1 MLLPDQKYSSLAQNE
16 ITYGNPGK
24 VNVMTFKKIATGLSA
39 LLLAAAAAGA
49 AAADTLAKVKEKGS
63 VAIGVKADSKPWGYL
78 DSGGNVIGMEID
90 LAQDIADRLGVKL
103 ETVIVQSSNRIQFL
117 EQGRVD
123 LLIATMYDTPQRR
136 RVIDMV
142 QPHYY
147 SAATN
152 VLARKGAG
160 LSSWNDL
167 KGKQVCGQQGSV
179 YNKWIEMTYK
189 ANAMSLPTIE
199 EAYAALRA
207 GNCVGFVYNDLLLS
221 MAAAEPEWAD
231 YEVPLESED
240 RQYHSIGIRKGES
253 ESEFGKLLSEA
264 VTDWHRT
271 GKLIELNA
279 KWGITPNP
287 YLKAANEKFG
297 G

>member
-1 MLLPDQKYSSLAQNE
+1 MKIIAKCAMGIVSLA
-16 ITYGNPGK
+16 
-24 VNVMTFKKIATGLSA
+24 VLASA
-39 LLLAAAAAGA
+39 MAGQA
-49 AAADTLAKVKEKGS
+49 VADTLDTIKQRGK

-78 DSGGNVIGMEID
+78 DPQGNPIGMEID
-90 LAQDIADRLGVKL
+90 LAKDVAERLGVDL
-103 ETVIVQSSNRIQFL
+103 DIVVVQSSNRIQFL

-123 LLIATMYDTPQRR
+123 LLIATMYDTEERR

-152 VLARKGAG
+152 VLSPKSAG
-160 LSSWNDL
+160 LKEWKEL
-167 KGKQVCGQQGSV
+167 EGKQVCGQQGSV
-179 YNKWIEMTYK
+179 YNRWIEQTYG
-189 ANAMSLPTIE
+189 ARAMSLPTIE

-207 GNCVGFVYNDLLLS
+207 GNCVGFVYNDLLLQ
-221 MAAAEPEWAD
+221 MAAEEAQWAD
-231 YEVPLESED
+231 YEVALPSED

-253 ESEFGKLLSEA
+253 DSEFGKTISGI

-271 GKLIELNA
+271 GKLIELNTQ
-279 KWGITPNP
+279 WEIP
-287 YLKAANEKFG
+287 ANEYLEKAHKELG

>member
-1 MLLPDQKYSSLAQNE
+1 MKFTRTLTA
-16 ITYGNPGK
+16 G
-24 VNVMTFKKIATGLSA
+24 IAA
-39 LLLAAAAAGA
+39 LFVAAGFSAAAS
-49 AAADTLAKVKEKGS
+49 ADTLSDVKAKGTVT
-63 VAIGVKADSKPWGYL
+63 IGVKADSKPWGYL
-78 DSGGNVIGMEID
+78 DSSGTVIGMELD

-123 LLIATMYDTPQRR
+123 LLIATMYDTPPRR

-152 VLARKGAG
+152 VLAPKSANLR
-160 LSSWNDL
+160 SWSEL
-167 KGKQVCGQQGSV
+167 EGKQVCGQQGSV
-179 YNKWIEMTYK
+179 YNKWIEQTYK
-189 ANAMSLPTIE
+189 AKAMSLPTIE

-207 GNCVGFVYNDLLLS
+207 GNCVGFVYNDLLVS
-221 MAAAEPEWAD
+221 MAAEEPVWSD
-231 YEVPLESED
+231 FEVPLQSED
-240 RQYHSIGIRKGES
+240 RQYHSIGVRLGDGES
-253 ESEFGKLLSEA
+253 AFGKFLSET
-264 VTDWHRT
+264 VTDWHKS
-271 GKLIELNA
+271 GKLIELNE

-287 YLKAANEKFG
+287 YLAEANKKFG

>member
-1 MLLPDQKYSSLAQNE
+1 
-16 ITYGNPGK
+16 
-24 VNVMTFKKIATGLSA
+24 MTFGLKKILTGISAILVATTW
-39 LLLAAAAAGA
+39 AGA
-49 AAADTLAKVKEKGS
+49 VAADTLAKIKEKGS

-78 DSGGNVIGMEID
+78 DSSGKVIGMEVD
-90 LAQDIADRLGVKL
+90 LAQDIANRLGVKL
-103 ETVIVQSSNRIQFL
+103 EPVIVQSSNRIQFL

-136 RVIDMV
+136 RVIDMI

-152 VLARKGAG
+152 VLAPKKVG
-160 LSSWNDL
+160 LKSWKDL
-167 KGKQVCGQQGSV
+167 EGKQVCGQQGSV
-179 YNKWIEMTYK
+179 YNKWIEKTYK

-207 GNCVGFVYNDLLLS
+207 GNCVGFVYNDLLVS
-221 MAAAEPEWAD
+221 MAAKEPAWAD

-240 RQYHSIGIRKGES
+240 RQYHSIGVRKGEA
-253 ESEFGKLLSEA
+253 ESELGKLLSET
-264 VTDWHRT
+264 VIDWHRS

-279 KWGITPNP
+279 KWGVTPNS
-287 YLKAANEKFG
+287 YLQDANKKYG
-297 G
+297 S